1 MATNRKR
8 FQQRFFSAK
17 TCRIAI
23 FWPKNQKKSLFLEKK
38 LKNVC
43 RFKKKPYLCTRFETQ
58 TTSRTKKRHTGAL
71 VQLVRIHACHAWG
84 HGFESRTHRNR
95 NRKVSVFVFIYI
107 RPVPPGS
114 GFFAS
119 KAATPITSPARIVN
133 RNLSVSVLLLSQ
145 GYKKEAG
152 QTKRTKQNH

>member
-38 LKNVC
+38 LENVC

-84 HGFESRTHRNR
+84 HGFESRTHRKKPFSYAER
-95 NRKVSVFVFIYI
+95 LFCLYI
-107 RPVPPGS
+107 LDNAIQSHYLWV
-114 GFFAS
+114 
-119 KAATPITSPARIVN
+119 TVVYTYTSP
-133 RNLSVSVLLLSQ
+133 
-145 GYKKEAG
+145 
-152 QTKRTKQNH
+152 